1 LVDKFA
7 GTVPTWK
14 ASLLKKSGRLVYLDS
29 KLAASPIYHML
40 SLDLPPWFF
49 NVANKL
55 LRGFFWSAEAKARR
69 GQCVVAWKTVCSPKD
84 VGGLGIKNLQLLNHA
99 LRMRWR
105 WLALTD
111 DQKPWQGLEVV
122 IAKEAEEAF
131 LSCVEFQIGNGR
143 RFSFWRDRWIQGRS
157 VEQIAPA
164 LIPFVRPAARN
175 LTVAAALQD
184 NRWVAGIAGSLTVQ
198 AIAQFMELWE
208 ALSGVVLQHSEDRV
222 RWTRTANGVYSA
234 KTAYQ
239 AFFSNL
245 PRETLAKDLWRAGA
259 PLNHKLH
266 MWFALKNRLWTADR
280 LERRGLEH
288 PQECA
293 LCCQEPET
301 IEHITLHC
309 SFSRQIW
316 FTVLLKYRLHR
327 FTPGTSGTISD
338 WWTRL
343 AAAIPKKQKK
353 EINALILLVA
363 RCLWLERNSR
373 VFDRFATM
381 PTEFCRKL
389 EVEFKLWRRAKLC
402 GAVRE

>member
-1 LVDKFA
+1 
-7 GTVPTWK
+7 
-14 ASLLKKSGRLVYLDS
+14 
-29 KLAASPIYHML
+29 
-40 SLDLPPWFF
+40 
-49 NVANKL
+49 
-55 LRGFFWSAEAKARR
+55 
-69 GQCVVAWKTVCSPKD
+69 
-84 VGGLGIKNLQLLNHA
+84 
-99 LRMRWR
+99 
-105 WLALTD
+105 
-111 DQKPWQGLEVV
+111 LEVV